1 MANRSKQLDDQ
12 ALREVEMLAGLGLR
26 LDDIAAV
33 KGMSDDTLKKHAAD
47 SLKKGRANAKA
58 QVMQTAFKMAISG
71 KCPAM
76 TIFWLKTRA
85 GWSEKHSPDADV
97 QAMAAE
103 NTIAQQLAINP
114 EMLTTHELE
123 TLVEILARN
132 QSPAAPTPPP
142 VAKPYVDA
150 LLTNAKQAWEA
161 SEKPGFRI
169 VFDPIHQGTP
179 NEGEINI

>member
-1 MANRSKQLDDQ
+1 MANRSKKLDEQ

-47 SLKKGRANAKA
+47 HLKKGRANAKA

-85 GWSEKHSPDADV
+85 GWSEKEPMVEETEGRPDFWLQALGIRAKRDWADYE
-97 QAMAAE
+97 MPGTDN
-103 NTIAQQLAINP
+103 NTNMIPLSTPDKRPIN
-114 EMLTTHELE
+114 L
-123 TLVEILARN
+123 
-132 QSPAAPTPPP
+132 
-142 VAKPYVDA
+142 
-150 LLTNAKQAWEA
+150 
-161 SEKPGFRI
+161 
-169 VFDPIHQGTP
+169 
-179 NEGEINI
+179 